1 MHGKVKAYTRDVH
14 FAIERT
20 TAARL
25 VRQSVVYVVRLSIML
40 LCIDVIRLISR
51 PAVAVPAIEI
61 RRAATPGISRSC
73 PVQLQAQ
80 FYCQF
85 RNCQLN
91 YERRQPAALVEF
103 VSILIK
109 FSAVGAFRGLY

>member
-25 VRQSVVYVVRLSIML
+25 VRQSVVYVARLSIML

-61 RRAATPGISRSC
+61 RRAATRHKPLMSC
-73 PVQLQAQ
+73 AIA
-80 FYCQF
+80 
-85 RNCQLN
+85 N
-91 YERRQPAALVEF
+91 
-103 VSILIK
+103 SILLSI
-109 FSAVGAFRGLY
+109 